1 MAAITRYSV
10 AKTQRSYNPSGVKA
24 VKGSKVFSSTEAWG
38 TTATNKG
45 LTMSYAGPVVG
56 TPRLKPTS

>member
-10 AKTQRSYNPSGVKA
+10 AKTQRSYDPAGVNA
-24 VKGSKVFSSTEAWG
+24 VQGSEVFSSTEAWG
-38 TTATNKG
+38 PTATNKG

-56 TPRLKPTS
+56 TSRLNPTS

>member
-10 AKTQRSYNPSGVKA
+10 AKTQRSYDPAGVNA
-24 VKGSKVFSSTEAWG
+24 VLGSTVFSSTEAWG
-38 TTATNKG
+38 PSATNKG

-56 TPRLKPTS
+56 TTRLNPTT